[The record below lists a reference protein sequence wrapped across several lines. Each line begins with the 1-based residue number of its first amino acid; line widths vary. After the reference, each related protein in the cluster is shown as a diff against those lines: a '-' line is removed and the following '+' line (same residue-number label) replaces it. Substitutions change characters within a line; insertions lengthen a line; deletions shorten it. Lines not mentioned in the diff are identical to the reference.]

1 MIWHMQCL
9 SVNVSCIK
17 FRGYFPETT
26 WDTRNRFFH
35 KTQEPPEER
44 ESATSQKLI
53 LWKASATTACGF
65 IKFSALLCVDITL
78 PHTASHLT
86 HIRCEWSIFCKTCT
100 IFTFYAPNKTWNYFF
115 QSNKDER
122 GLLLK
127 GSKERENVWH
137 QSKRWTWDMQ
147 WIFSFLCYANFTR
160 LNSLF
165 SSTARFW

>member
-1 MIWHMQCL
+1 MQMQWNL
-9 SVNVSCIK
+9 WKFYDMTHAVFVSQWMWVASNFGDIFLKRHETLEIDFSIK
-17 FRGYFPETT
+17 PK
-26 WDTRNRFFH
+26 NH
-35 KTQEPPEER
+35 LKR

-86 HIRCEWSIFCKTCT
+86 HIRCKWSVFCKTCT

-127 GSKERENVWH
+127 GS
-137 QSKRWTWDMQ
+137 
-147 WIFSFLCYANFTR
+147 
-160 LNSLF
+160 
-165 SSTARFW
+165 